1 MEIETLTWDY
11 LGWKNHK
18 PVEMSEQEV
27 SDFNSKELKEA
38 GAVWE
43 DGSEVLEE
51 EIDEVIKD
59 MGFEEIFTAEYDFE
73 NWDSQKKW
81 NMSLETALMQ
91 AIKVLLYYAKTD
103 AFSSYIVVQVHSEKI
118 FEFVENY
125 NSYKLRCFVTT
136 LGGTLCLNKGNMHE
150 SVIKIFHEK
159 SPGNYVALE
168 LQNIP

>member
-73 NWDSQKKW
+73 NWDSQKK
-81 NMSLETALMQ
+81 
-91 AIKVLLYYAKTD
+91 
-103 AFSSYIVVQVHSEKI
+103 
-118 FEFVENY
+118 
-125 NSYKLRCFVTT
+125 
-136 LGGTLCLNKGNMHE
+136 
-150 SVIKIFHEK
+150 
-159 SPGNYVALE
+159 
-168 LQNIP
+168 